1 MDINNVEIL
10 GVQNSSAEQSQV
22 RQSKLWTLLIDGSST
37 RDGLGVGVL
46 LKSLEGTIIRQ
57 AIRLSFATSNNEAEY
72 EALIMGL
79 KKAKTLSV

>member
-1 MDINNVEIL
+1 MDINNAEIL

-22 RQSKLWTLLIDGSST
+22 RESKLWTLLIDGSST
-37 RDGLGVGVL
+37 RDGLGVGVV
-46 LKSLEGTIIRQ
+46 LKSLEGTIIGQ
-57 AIRLSFATSNNEAEY
+57 AIRLSFAASNNEAEY